1 VYARRAFIDGIVAA
15 AVANGVMVLLR
26 TLGLRLDIDT
36 QLAALFGMS
45 SWVVGLALYLLIGG
59 AFALVYAVIFEWALN
74 QAGVGPGL
82 LLGAWHTIVA
92 GFIWASTTDP
102 GRFWVHFG
110 AGGIAALFLVHFV
123 YGGVV
128 GGMYRTKHTLQYA

>member
-1 VYARRAFIDGIVAA
+1 VYPRRAFIDGIVAA
-15 AVANGVMVLLR
+15 AVANGILVLLR
-26 TLGLRLDIDT
+26 AAGLRLDIDT

-110 AGGIAALFLVHFV
+110 AAGIAALFLVHFV
-123 YGGVV
+123 YGGIV
-128 GGMYRTKHTLQYA
+128 GGMYRTKHTLRYA

>member
-1 VYARRAFIDGIVAA
+1 
-15 AVANGVMVLLR
+15 VMLLLR
-26 TLGLRLDIDT
+26 TAGLPLDIDT
-36 QLAALFGMS
+36 QLAALVGAS
-45 SWVVGLALYLLIGG
+45 SWVVGFALYLLIGG
-59 AFALVYAVIFEWALN
+59 AVALIYAVIFEWAFN

-92 GFIWASTTDP
+92 GFVWASTSDP

-123 YGGVV
+123 YGGIV
-128 GGMYRTKHTLQYA
+128 GGMYRTKHTLHYA